1 MSASTLLTKRSL
13 EAVAVA
19 AVSVVP
25 HVVAAEGAVV
35 PLAVAAAAVV
45 LVAVLVVP
53 EAEVVPALLE
63 RKPPSTRR

>member
-1 MSASTLLTKRSL
+1 VA
-13 EAVAVA
+13 AVSVA

-25 HVVAAEGAVV
+25 HVAAEGAVV